1 MKIRGSTFSA
11 VVAGSFCALCAGAGV
26 AQSDVGTPQLK
37 MYSFGDLTM
46 SRYEVVGRQWGDAW
60 RSAFWGVPTF
70 ATREQALAALQT
82 EAARTGADGLL
93 NVYCLDQG
101 RAKWSSNTEP
111 AFLCYGI
118 AIRVRPG
125 QG

>member
-1 MKIRGSTFSA
+1 MKIRGSKLSA
-11 VVAGSFCALCAGAGV
+11 IFAGALCALCAGAGV
-26 AQSDVGTPQLK
+26 AQSDAASTQLK
-37 MYSFGDLTM
+37 VYTFGDLTT
-46 SRYEVVGRQWGDAW
+46 SQYEVVGRQWGDVW
-60 RSAFWGVPTF
+60 RSAFWLPTF
-70 ATREQALAALQT
+70 ATREQALAALHT
-82 EAARTGADGLL
+82 EAARTGADALL

-118 AIRVRPG
+118 AIRVRPA